1 MSRFIILSD
10 QTEGEGGATDAHDV
24 AYNTDSDTAITNV
37 WDALDKLFYKA
48 NVITL
53 SGGGVYEIGSTVHGA
68 HLTWTYSKPVVSQSL
83 NQGIGALDP
92 EVRSYDWPDD
102 ITSNLTFAL
111 TANDGKNNAT
121 ASTAITFSR
130 KRYWGVSPALSL
142 DNAGILALS
151 QEFASGLSKT
161 LAYDCSGGR
170 YPYYC
175 YPASFGPLSD
185 VRVGGLAFSDYTQ
198 TLQSFTN
205 ASGHTEDYYVTR
217 FNGIQT
223 GANIQVVWA

>member
-1 MSRFIILSD
+1 MGRILIIGGDSD
-10 QTEGEGGATDAHDV
+10 GGATDAHDV
-24 AYNTDSDTAITNV
+24 AYDTTSDPSITNV

-48 NVITL
+48 IAITL

-92 EVRSYDWPDD
+92 AITSYDWTGD

-111 TANDGKNNAT
+111 TANDGKQNAT

-130 KRYWGVSPALSL
+130 KRYWGVSAAIAL
-142 DNAGILALS
+142 DNAAIIALS
-151 QEFASGLSKT
+151 QEFAASLSKT
-161 LAYDCSGGR
+161 LSYDCSGGS
-170 YPYYC
+170 YPFYC
-175 YPASFGPLSD
+175 YPASFGELSS
-185 VRVGGLAFSDYTQ
+185 VRVGGLAFSDFTQ

-223 GANIQVVWA
+223 GSNIQVAWA